1 MMSSNRK
8 YKCPYCEYRNTREEL
23 VDHVEKK
30 HSDMIPENY
39 TAARVVFNYINK
51 KDSGKCIVCGKDTE
65 WNEKN
70 WKYNRLCGDKK
81 CSDKLRNDYKKNM
94 VKVHGKITLLDDPDH
109 QTKMLAN
116 RSISGT
122 YKFADGGIRTYTG
135 SFEKKAL
142 EFMDQVLNIK
152 SDELLTP
159 GPVFEYKFNGK
170 TLQWITDI
178 YYIPANLVIEV
189 KDGGDN
195 PNNRE
200 MTEYR
205 EKQKAKEKMIA
216 DTKAYNYLRLTN
228 NNFQQL
234 LYVLAELK
242 NRMIDDSKD
251 IDLLISINEEVGG
264 LPPAW
269 AHDVYVVNYMA
280 PNTFEKSEIGL
291 MKDPNSDEII
301 IKEKDKY
308 KIVNKKDV
316 LKEGSYDLYRY
327 ELNTLEDKENYKS
340 ILLSIKNEQSESD
353 TLLEKLLGKKFIC
366 NNEVAVSIITHA

>member
-1 MMSSNRK
+1 MKSNRK
-8 YKCPYCEYRNTREEL
+8 YKCPYCEYRNIREEL
-23 VDHVEKK
+23 VDHVEEK
-30 HSDMIPENY
+30 HSDMIPKDY
-39 TAARVVFNYINK
+39 TPARVVFNYINK
-51 KDSGKCIVCGKDTE
+51 KDSGKCIVCGKETE

-70 WKYNRLCGDKK
+70 WKYNRLCGSKK
-81 CSDKLRNDYKKNM
+81 CSDKLRDDYKKNM
-94 VKVHGKITLLDDPDH
+94 IKVHGKTTLLDDAE
-109 QTKMLAN
+109 QQRKMLAK

-122 YKFADGGIRTYTG
+122 YKFADGGVRTYTG

-159 GPVFEYKFNGK
+159 GPVFEYEFNGK
-170 TLQWITDI
+170 KLQWITDI

-195 PNNRE
+195 PNNRD
-200 MTEYR
+200 MHEYR
-205 EKQKAKEKMIA
+205 EKQIAKEKMIS

-242 NRMIDDSKD
+242 NRMVDDSKD
-251 IDLLISINEEVGG
+251 IDPLISINEEVGG

-269 AHDVYVVNYMA
+269 AHDVYIVNYMA

-291 MKDPNSDEII
+291 MKDPDSDEII
-301 IKEKDKY
+301 IKEKDRY
-308 KIVNKKDV
+308 KVAKKSDV
-316 LKEGSYDLYRY
+316 LKEGNYSIYKY
-327 ELNTLEDKENYKS
+327 TLATAQDKEKYRS
-340 ILLSIKNEQSESD
+340 ILLAVK
-353 TLLEKLLGKKFIC
+353 
-366 NNEVAVSIITHA
+366 NNEVITENIVQSLISNKLISTNELVLRCV